1 MDINTL
7 IAVLMTS
14 ALSSGLVVFLS
25 KKWIEHS
32 FNARLSSIEAKNRI
46 LAYEHQVSFT
56 RYDEKVASALEG
68 AYALVCEYRESV
80 NKTIESAFTNKE
92 ELADQFCKE
101 TEMVAARF
109 NQYMMRNSI
118 YLSTEMVAK
127 LRETRLA
134 LRDAYMEA
142 LHDYRRKVDQQGK
155 PLSILVWAFM
165 NPAISDECEALML
178 ELQALVRSHLGRF
191 AARAD

>member
-1 MDINTL
+1 
-7 IAVLMTS
+7 MTS

-46 LAYEHQVSFT
+46 LAYEHQVGFT

-80 NKTIESAFTNKE
+80 NKTIESVSTNKE
-92 ELADQFCKE
+92 ELADQCCTE
-101 TEMVAARF
+101 TEKVAARF
-109 NQYMMRNSI
+109 NEYMMRNSI
-118 YLSTEMVAK
+118 YLSTEMAAK

-134 LRDAYMEA
+134 LRDAYQEA
-142 LHDYRRKVDQQGK
+142 LHDYRKTVDQQGK
-155 PLSILVWAFM
+155 PLSILAWVYAS
-165 NPAISDECEALML
+165 PDLQGKCDELML